1 MRRPGGLV
9 LALLMCSG
17 ALPLFVSPASA
28 VPAFARRYGVACSTC
43 HDAWPHLN
51 PTGMSFKMS
60 GYRRLNGADL
70 QPTTK
75 DMELA
80 VGALQIPSIPPLA
93 IRLTTGFDWRRD
105 HRTASDGSRA
115 SQTGSSLDLEDV
127 DIFLATPLGKHLSAF
142 LEFPLFETHAEAKD
156 GPTGPAEANNT
167 GIASRRDIQFTTES
181 PAFEMGKLIWNDLL
195 PDAIL
200 PTDSFNIEAGVDQ
213 LPTPFSA
220 EANRL
225 SVNPYLIYR
234 RRALDLLS
242 PTPVGTLLVGNE
254 GDRLLRL
261 GEPQIQIALMGLV
274 VPFGTLADLAKPET
288 LSIQYNVGLTNGS
301 NLNSDPNT
309 EKDFFGRIAIRW
321 WGQVLGVFGYYS
333 PDIYDDFQRFDG
345 STAAAPGVGIFSGT
359 RARNSFYGAGPDLT
373 IDLRQFEIPVW
384 IENELLFNRESNPT
398 GFGKRFEWWGG
409 FSQLYLALPKHV
421 VAYARYDWIEGDH
434 FNDTALGGVTGP
446 MSPHEWDAVVGIQW
460 YVLEN
465 LRIGPEYLYRK
476 YTNDGGRPVHEKL
489 TEDFFSFRASI
500 AF

>member
-28 VPAFARRYGVACSTC
+28 VPAY
-43 HDAWPHLN
+43 
-51 PTGMSFKMS
+51 
-60 GYRRLNGADL
+60 
-70 QPTTK
+70 
-75 DMELA
+75 
-80 VGALQIPSIPPLA
+80 
-93 IRLTTGFDWRRD
+93 
-105 HRTASDGSRA
+105 
-115 SQTGSSLDLEDV
+115 
-127 DIFLATPLGKHLSAF
+127 
-142 LEFPLFETHAEAKD
+142 AKD
-156 GPTGPAEANNT
+156 GPTGPTEANNT
-167 GIASRRDIQFTTES
+167 GMAFRRDIQFTTES

-261 GEPQIQIALMGLV
+261 GEPQIQIALMGLG
-274 VPFGTLADLAKPET
+274 VPVGTLTDLAKPE
-288 LSIQYNVGLTNGS
+288 
-301 NLNSDPNT
+301 
-309 EKDFFGRIAIRW
+309 
-321 WGQVLGVFGYYS
+321 
-333 PDIYDDFQRFDG
+333 
-345 STAAAPGVGIFSGT
+345 
-359 RARNSFYGAGPDLT
+359 
-373 IDLRQFEIPVW
+373 
-384 IENELLFNRESNPT
+384 
-398 GFGKRFEWWGG
+398 
-409 FSQLYLALPKHV
+409 YLALPKHV

-489 TEDFFSFRASI
+489 TEDFFSF
-500 AF
+500 